1 MSDDEF
7 AIVEIDEDNFRSPTT
22 RSPMKKLQANS
33 NLKFINVYRAP
44 LDQSSIMKVIEQYK
58 QKCRDARNGSNLVKI
73 EKKS

>member
-22 RSPMKKLQANS
+22 RSLMKKLQANS